1 MLFSL
6 LVSTFAQGAVE
17 AAPPRPVVVEL
28 FTSQSCSSCPAAE
41 AVLRDLAEKDNVI
54 ALEWHVDYW
63 DQLRHGNAGK
73 WKDPFSNAEF
83 TARQRDYNVVLR
95 GTGGVYTPQAI
106 INGQTETVGSRR
118 SELNQIV
125 SERKTQTVTPVIAM
139 VKADSVVFHLGP
151 QIADA
156 SLLAV
161 TFKKSEVTE
170 VGGGENKGKTLK
182 EANIVVSAERV
193 VDQGGWL
200 KIQAPSKG
208 YGCALL
214 AQNPKTMAIVG
225 AAYCPS
231 DNTTDVAQLQP
242 SSRHAR

>member
-6 LVSTFAQGAVE
+6 LVSAFAQGAVD
-17 AAPPRPVVVEL
+17 AAPAPPVVIEL

-41 AVLRDLAEKDNVI
+41 AVLRDFAERENVI

-73 WKDPFSNAEF
+73 WKDPFSSPEF
-83 TARQRDYNVVLR
+83 TARQREYNIALR

-106 INGQTETVGSRR
+106 VNGQVETVGSRAQ
-118 SELNQIV
+118 ELEKIV
-125 SERKTQTVTPVIAM
+125 REKNESSVEPVIAM
-139 VKADSVVFHLGP
+139 VKSGNIVFHLDAK
-151 QIADA
+151 IADA

-161 TFKKSEVTE
+161 TFKKDHVTE

-182 EANIVVSAERV
+182 EANIVVSAQPV
-193 VDQGGWL
+193 IDQGGWL
-200 KIQAPSKG
+200 KIEAPSKG

-214 AQNPKTMAIVG
+214 AQNPKTRAIVG
-225 AAYCPS
+225 AAYCLS
-231 DNTTDVAQLQP
+231 LI
-242 SSRHAR
+242 HI